1 MIFLDSNS
9 RDLRLKADGDS
20 ESRMRGSESTS
31 QMKAVNLK
39 HARRWPTAVAWTKGG
54 FTLVDASQD
63 EEALQKSSREFED
76 TPRLVS
82 REGLSLE
89 ALQPW

>member
-1 MIFLDSNS
+1 MC
-9 RDLRLKADGDS
+9 
-20 ESRMRGSESTS
+20 GSESTS

-39 HARRWPTAVAWTKGG
+39 YAWRWPTAVAWTKGG
-54 FTLVDASQD
+54 CTLVDAS
-63 EEALQKSSREFED
+63 ERRSASEVLEEFED

-82 REGLSLE
+82 PGRP